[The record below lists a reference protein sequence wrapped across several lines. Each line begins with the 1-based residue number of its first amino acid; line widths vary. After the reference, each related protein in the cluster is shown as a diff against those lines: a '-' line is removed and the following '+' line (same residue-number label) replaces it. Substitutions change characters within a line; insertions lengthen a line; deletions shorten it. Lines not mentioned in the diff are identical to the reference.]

1 MTAEKLFPRSYLE
14 RDSLDFSFSGLKSAV
29 KRYVDSCEVL
39 ADYQMQMIAY
49 ATESAILEVLSHKL
63 FLAAEQY
70 DTRNICLAG

>member
-29 KRYVDSCEVL
+29 KRYLDSCGIL
-39 ADYQMQMIAY
+39 TDHQMQMIAY

-63 FLAAEQY
+63 FLAAEQH